1 MPGKPVL
8 ARIISEDAD
17 RICARLDQSAVA
29 GKRVLITG
37 SSGLIGIYFLAS
49 LRRLINR
56 GAGCKVT
63 LVVFSAP
70 DALFSELAAHPDIEV
85 VRGDIADPL
94 FCRTL
99 PISDLIIHSAGY
111 GQPGRFMSDPV
122 KTIALNAIGTVE
134 LINRLT
140 PDGKFLFT
148 SSAEVYT
155 GLVDGPF
162 HESRI
167 GTTNTD
173 HPRACYIEGKRVG
186 EAICHAWRQR
196 GVAAK
201 SARIALTYGP
211 GTKPHDRRVL
221 NMFIEKGLSGTIDM
235 VDGGE
240 ALRTFIY
247 VTDTV
252 EALWNILLSG
262 RDGVYNVGGQ
272 EEVSIFD
279 LAETTGRLMNA
290 SVTRGATDGVAG
302 APAVVRLD
310 MSRYEAEF
318 GKQEL
323 VPLQAGL
330 ARTIE
335 WQRALYAQD
344 N

>member
-1 MPGKPVL
+1 MLETSLL
-8 ARIISEDAD
+8 ARMISDDAD
-17 RICARLDQSAVA
+17 RVCGRLDLGAVA

-49 LRRLINR
+49 LRRLIDR
-56 GAGCKVT
+56 AMGCKVT
-63 LVVFSAP
+63 LVVFSTP
-70 DALFSELAAHPDIEV
+70 DAVFSELASHPDIDV
-85 VRGDIADPL
+85 IRGDIADPL

-99 PISDLIIHSAGY
+99 PVSDLIIHSAGY

-122 KTIALNAIGTVE
+122 KTIALNTTGTME
-134 LINRLT
+134 LINRLA

-173 HPRACYIEGKRVG
+173 HARACYIEGKRVG
-186 EAICHAWRQR
+186 EAICHAHRQS
-196 GVAAK
+196 GVSAK

-211 GTKPHDRRVL
+211 GTRPHDRRVL

-252 EALWNILLSG
+252 EALWNILLYG
-262 RDGVYNVGGQ
+262 RDGLYNVGGQ
-272 EEVSIFD
+272 EEVSVLT

-290 SVTRGATDGVAG
+290 TVTRGATDGVAG
-302 APAVVRLD
+302 APALVRLD

-318 GKQEL
+318 GKLQL